1 MGSPRSKLKKL
12 RKYDFTGKERKRKRN
27 ERYLIM
33 SFKSTMKNNPNAGDK
48 Q

>member
-1 MGSPRSKLKKL
+1 MGSPRSKLKNL
-12 RKYDFTGKERKRKRN
+12 RNYDFTGKERKRKRN

-33 SFKSTMKNNPNAGDK
+33 SFKSTMKNNPNVGDK

>member
-1 MGSPRSKLKKL
+1 MESPRSKLKKL
-12 RKYDFTGKERKRKRN
+12 RKYDLMGKKHKRKRN